1 MKLAIDIF
9 GCTMETLMLAY
20 FYHKMLGKVRIK
32 RYLLILIYLG
42 IGIAT
47 LIVSTFIS
55 QIGLRTSFAMIYVL
69 VPLFA
74 YKRNWVIKIL
84 FAILILAITIMS
96 EALAKAISLS
106 IYGNYLELQLNFL
119 QNYIQ
124 GVIFSKLIAFL
135 LIIMLTSV
143 LKSNENKVPIH
154 LFLILFFIPIMSMIT
169 VYELKEMNYGLNSL
183 KSHLTLT
190 LVVIL
195 LIMSNIVLFY
205 FFNSIMELNF
215 YRTKVAVS
223 ETMLKEQKIYYEKL
237 TKQQEEIRSLSHD
250 MNNKLL
256 ILSGYINDGNDEA
269 ANNYIQDLQKEIAE
283 NKPVITG
290 YSILDM
296 VLASKKELA
305 SKQETAFDITFFII
319 TELTID
325 IADVA
330 IVIANCLDN
339 ALEATAKI
347 AEIGNRYILLDMK
360 TKGNYL
366 LIKVS
371 NTVVEK
377 VEISHNKIKTS
388 KMDFLHHGFGL
399 RNIEKIADKHDG
411 SLRLE
416 CNENLFVASV
426 MLRLDDSQLEQ

>member
-9 GCTMETLMLAY
+9 GCTMETLMMAY
-20 FYHKMLGKVRIK
+20 FYHKTLGKVKIERH
-32 RYLLILIYLG
+32 LLVLLYLG
-42 IGIAT
+42 IGLAT

-55 QIGLRTSFAMIYVL
+55 QTGLKTIFAAIYV
-69 VPLFA
+69 VMPLFV
-74 YKRNWVIKIL
+74 YKKDLIVKLL
-84 FAILILAITIMS
+84 FAILFLSIQMMS
-96 EALAKAISLS
+96 EALAKSISLS
-106 IYGNYLELQLNFL
+106 IYGSYLELQSNFL

-124 GVIFSKLIAFL
+124 GVIFSKLIAL
-135 LIIMLTSV
+135 LILIMLASIM
-143 LKSNENKVPIH
+143 KINENRVPIH
-154 LFLILFFIPIMSMIT
+154 LFLILFFIPVISMIT
-169 VYELKEMNYGLNSL
+169 IYELKEMNYALNSL

-205 FFNSIMELNF
+205 LFNRIMELNF

-237 TKQQEEIRSLSHD
+237 TKQQEEIRSISHD

-256 ILSGYINDGNDEA
+256 ILNGYINDENFEA
-269 ANNYIQDLQKEIAE
+269 AYNYIQDLQKEITD

-290 YSILDM
+290 YSVLDM
-296 VLASKKELA
+296 VLATKKELA
-305 SKQETAFDITFFII
+305 AKQETTFDITFFII

-347 AEIGNRYILLDMK
+347 AETGNRYILLDMK

-399 RNIEKIADKHDG
+399 RNVEKIADKHDG